1 MVFFCVEPDVSFHSV
16 QDVRTSENH
25 RLSISGWFHRASEHR
40 KISHSSLHQLRSD
53 RTSFELEEQGMWYV
67 VCPFQGKATQWR
79 IGDEREEND
88 VAYWMP

>member
-40 KISHSSLHQLRSD
+40 KISRSSLHQLRSD
-53 RTSFELEEQGMWYV
+53 RKASSFELEEQGMYCV
-67 VCPFQGKATQWR
+67 RSKEKRLNG
-79 IGDEREEND
+79 E
-88 VAYWMP
+88 